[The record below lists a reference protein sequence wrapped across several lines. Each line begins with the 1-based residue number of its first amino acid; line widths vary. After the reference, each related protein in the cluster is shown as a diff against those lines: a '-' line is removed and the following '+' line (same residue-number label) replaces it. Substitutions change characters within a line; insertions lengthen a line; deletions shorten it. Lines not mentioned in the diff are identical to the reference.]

1 MKLWV
6 VSQHYGGISSA
17 SKKGVTG
24 SFYFGQSLDYR
35 SDPDILQ
42 TQYAATKVSGTVAV
56 DRVQW
61 IEPVESDVYFLG
73 NAGNLYYRTGGTG
86 TFTSAGSVSLCTGQG
101 MGYYSDNLYIAG
113 GTKMARYGSISSGTP
128 ALTDPWTPATSIQND
143 TWHPMANFVNYLCV
157 GNGRY
162 LSTYDGTTWT
172 YNTLTLPAG
181 YKIRSLA
188 VITGKFLA
196 IGAWQGNNIYDS
208 PETKIFLWDG
218 TATTY
223 NDIIDVN
230 EGGINA
236 MMFHQS
242 TLWIWAGAH
251 GNLYSWNGNLIKVKR
266 VVRDLEAGKYAETFP
281 GAASVWNGLVHFGIS
296 NSDSTTA
303 YRGVY
308 TYGQL
313 DKNYPNSLNFEYPI
327 SSGTVQGTAV
337 IVGACKGI
345 GPSQFYIGWQN
356 GTVYGV
362 DQVSSTNKYGT
373 ARFESLIFDNQQPY
387 KQKYGQL
394 VKVTNR
400 PLASGEAIAIEYK
413 LDNSSSW
420 TALGTVSYSADGA
433 VTEKRFPI
441 DWRAKEFQMAMA
453 ITGTAG
459 TVTMPKICSLEMLF
473 SEEDWI

>member
-6 VSQHYGGISSA
+6 ISQFTGGVSSA
-17 SKKGVTG
+17 SKKGVPG
-24 SFYFGQSLDYR
+24 SFYFGQSLNYR
-35 SDPDILQ
+35 SDPDVLQ

-56 DRVQW
+56 DRVHW
-61 IEPVESDVYFLG
+61 IEPVESDVYFYG
-73 NAGNLYYRTGGTG
+73 NAGKFYSRVGGTG
-86 TFTSAGSVSLCTGQG
+86 TFTLLGTVASSTGQG
-101 MGYYSDNLYIAG
+101 MTYYSDWVYLAAG
-113 GTKMARYGSISSGTP
+113 TTVARYGSISGSPT
-128 ALTDPWTPATSIQND
+128 LTDPWATATSVQND
-143 TWHPMANFVNYLCV
+143 TWHPMANFINSFYM

-162 LSTYDGTTWT
+162 LSEFDGTTWT
-172 YNTLTLPAG
+172 YNKITLPPG

-188 VITGKFLA
+188 VITGKFLV

-223 NDIIDVN
+223 NDIIDVS

-236 MMFHQS
+236 MVFHQS
-242 TLWIWAGAH
+242 SLWIWAGAH
-251 GNLYSWNGNLIKVKR
+251 GNMYSWNGNLTKVKR
-266 VVRDLEAGKYAETFP
+266 VVRDLEAGKYVETYP
-281 GAASVWNGLVHFGIS
+281 GAVSVWNGLVHFGIS

-313 DKNYPNSLNFEYPI
+313 DKNYPNTLNFEYPI

-337 IVGACKGI
+337 IIGACKGI

-362 DQVSSTNKYGT
+362 DQISATNRYGT
-373 ARFESLIFDNQQPY
+373 ARFESLIFDNQEPY
-387 KQKYGQL
+387 KQKYGKL

-400 PLASGEAIAIEYK
+400 PLASGEAIDIEYK
-413 LDNSSSW
+413 LDNASSW
-420 TALGTVSYSADGA
+420 TALGTASFSVDGA
-433 VTEKRFPI
+433 VTEKRFPV
-441 DWRAKEFQMAMA
+441 DWRAKEFQLAMG
-453 ITGTAG
+453 ISGTAG
-459 TVTMPKICSLEMLF
+459 TVTMPKINSVEMLF
-473 SEEDWI
+473 ESEEFI